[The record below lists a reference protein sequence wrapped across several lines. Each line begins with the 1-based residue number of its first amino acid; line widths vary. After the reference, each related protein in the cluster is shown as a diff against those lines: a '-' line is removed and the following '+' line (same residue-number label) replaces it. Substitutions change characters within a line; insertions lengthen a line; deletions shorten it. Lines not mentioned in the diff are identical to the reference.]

1 MVNIT
6 LPKEKTAVARKAKLS
21 TDAFSYYI
29 SLLRVGGRQWQKHF
43 HNKLTLCGFLLL
55 TLTVQNDEARRKL
68 TDKGAS
74 LVSSL
79 KLRVSRLESTLK
91 DKEAELAK
99 LQASAKATALNELK
113 IEAET
118 YYQEVSVNVEIAST
132 RIAKAC
138 LIQYVFPWSV
148 SGVCLLVFFV
158 LLFWLWWFP

>member
-1 MVNIT
+1 MV
-6 LPKEKTAVARKAKLS
+6 R
-21 TDAFSYYI
+21 
-29 SLLRVGGRQWQKHF
+29 HF
-43 HNKLTLCGFLLL
+43 HNKLTECGFLLL
-55 TLTVQNDEARRKL
+55 TLTAQNDEARRKL

-118 YYQEVSVNVEIAST
+118 YYQEVSFDRNHYLHKGNQGMLV
-132 RIAKAC
+132 
-138 LIQYVFPWSV
+138 
-148 SGVCLLVFFV
+148 VCV
-158 LLFWLWWFP
+158 P